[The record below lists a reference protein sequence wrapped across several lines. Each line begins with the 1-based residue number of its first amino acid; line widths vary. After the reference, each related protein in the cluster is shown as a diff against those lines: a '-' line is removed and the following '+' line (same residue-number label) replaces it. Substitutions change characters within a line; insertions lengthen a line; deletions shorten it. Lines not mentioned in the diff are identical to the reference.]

1 MMEKLN
7 IFNKTEPVITFD
19 VDWAPDYVIDYV
31 AEKLKNLK
39 IKATWFITHDSPSIQ
54 KLLDNSLFEIGLHPN
69 FYNNS
74 TQGNGID
81 DILKN
86 LKKIVNDAKSIRTHG
101 LYQSSEIF
109 LKFNKYGIENDVSIL
124 FSNESNIFPH
134 YSKIFKITRIPFY
147 WEDDVEM
154 ENGIDWKN
162 VKKHF
167 NVFGLKIFNFHPIH
181 IFLNSN
187 NMKNYNKLKGKKYP
201 NINEKNILEF
211 KNNSLGTETF
221 FDILIDNLN
230 KTKTYTINEISKIF
244 NEDRIK

>member
-1 MMEKLN
+1 MMKKLD
-7 IFNKTEPVITFD
+7 IFNKSEPVITFD

-31 AEKLKNLK
+31 SEKLENLK
-39 IKATWFITHDSPSIQ
+39 IKATWFVTHYSHSIQ
-54 KLLDNSLFEIGLHPN
+54 KLLDNPLFEIGIHPN

-86 LKKIVNDAKSIRTHG
+86 MKKIVNNAKSIRTHG
-101 LYQSSEIF
+101 LYQSSEML
-109 LKFNKYGIENDVSIL
+109 LKLNKYGIENDVSIL
-124 FSNESNIFPH
+124 FSNDSNITPH
-134 YSKIFKITRIPFY
+134 YSKFFKITRIPFY

-154 ENGIDWKN
+154 ENEIDWN
-162 VKKHF
+162 DIKKHF
-167 NVFGLKIFNFHPIH
+167 NIFGLKIFNFHPIH

>member
-1 MMEKLN
+1 MEKLD
-7 IFNKTEPVITFD
+7 IFNKSEPVITFD

-31 AEKLKNLK
+31 SEKLENLK
-39 IKATWFITHDSPSIQ
+39 IKATWFVTHYSHSIQ
-54 KLLDNSLFEIGLHPN
+54 KLLDNPLFEIGIHPN

-86 LKKIVNDAKSIRTHG
+86 MKKIVNNAKSIRTHG
-101 LYQSSEIF
+101 LYQSSEML
-109 LKFNKYGIENDVSIL
+109 LKLNKYGIENDVSIL
-124 FSNESNIFPH
+124 FSNDSNITPH
-134 YSKIFKITRIPFY
+134 YSKFFKITRIPFY

-154 ENGIDWKN
+154 ENEIDWN
-162 VKKHF
+162 DIKKHF
-167 NVFGLKIFNFHPIH
+167 NIFGLKIFNFHPIH